1 MVVRKTDKQDLET
14 RRETNRD
21 ERKKD
26 RHMQRERREKERV
39 YLFKVDA
46 ILGIFFPTAII
57 SVLNANFLLE
67 TLTAKLSFQFT
78 FHIRYFRRF
87 VKLIVK
93 LFLLVHRRCGEIS

>member
-78 FHIRYFRRF
+78 FRIRYFRF
-87 VKLIVK
+87 SDVLCSS
-93 LFLLVHRRCGEIS
+93 L